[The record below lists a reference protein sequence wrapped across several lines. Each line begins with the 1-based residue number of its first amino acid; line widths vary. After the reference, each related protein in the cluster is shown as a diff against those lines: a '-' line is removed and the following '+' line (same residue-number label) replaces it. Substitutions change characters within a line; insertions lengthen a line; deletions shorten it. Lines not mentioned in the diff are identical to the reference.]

1 MTSICRMEWAFLK
14 KTGIVRPMLSQHTND
29 INADPLGGTLFI
41 LGNFP
46 EQSQTFIQ
54 REMIEM
60 KRRGISVNIFADT
73 HVKHAHL
80 DPVLQEIQRKTL
92 YRPHPGKWIPGGI
105 LNGMRRPASFAET
118 VKWALLLPH
127 RSHYHRARFFT
138 ALLTASALAPVV
150 LKRGYR
156 YIHAHFAAYQTEVA
170 MCLSRLTGL
179 PYGATWH
186 AYGIWKD
193 RNILK
198 EKIEGAEVILTCTAN
213 NVRHLEEL
221 VPGAKDRI
229 HLVYHGLDLER
240 LPKPCAIPNSD
251 PPAWLAIGRLTPK
264 KGFNYLIEA
273 AGLLRKRGVRFRLD
287 IAGDGPLESELK
299 EQIAQ
304 NDLQEVVKILGAIPS
319 SEVFEKLAGAR
330 GLVAPSIRDKKGDI
344 DGIPNVL
351 LEAMA
356 MKRPVI
362 GTNLSGIPEVVLSGE
377 TGVLVSPENPEE
389 LADAMV
395 LLMEDLD
402 FAKRAGEKGR
412 ELVERKFDVRR
423 AVDEQITLLA
433 IALKRNF
440 PGAI

>member
-1 MTSICRMEWAFLK
+1 MASIFRMEWAFLK
-14 KTGIVRPMLSQHTND
+14 KTGIVPAMSSQHIND
-29 INADPLGGTLFI
+29 INGDPIGGTLFI
-41 LGNFP
+41 MGNFP

-54 REMIEM
+54 REMTEM

-73 HVKHAHL
+73 QAKHAHL
-80 DPVLQEIQRKTL
+80 EPALQEIERNTL

-105 LNGMRRPASFAET
+105 LNGMRSPVSFAAT
-118 VKWALLLPH
+118 VKWALSLPH

-138 ALLTASALAPVV
+138 ALLTASALAPTV
-150 LKRGYR
+150 LERGYR

-198 EKIEGAEVILTCTAN
+198 EKIEGAEVILSCTAN
-213 NVRHLEEL
+213 NVRHLEAL
-221 VPGAKDRI
+221 APGAKHRVR
-229 HLVYHGLDLER
+229 LVYHGLDLER
-240 LPKPCAIPNSD
+240 LPEPSDIPISG
-251 PPAWLAIGRLTPK
+251 PPVWLAIGRLTPK
-264 KGFNYLIEA
+264 KGFDYLIEA
-273 AGLLRKRGVRFRLD
+273 AELLRKRGVRFQID
-287 IAGDGPLESELK
+287 IAGDGPQENELRQK
-299 EQIAQ
+299 IARYG
-304 NDLQEVVKILGAIPS
+304 LQEVVKILGAIPS
-319 SEVFEKLAGAR
+319 FEVFERLASAR
-330 GLVAPSIRDKKGDI
+330 GLIAPSIRDKDGDI

-362 GTNLSGIPEVVLSGE
+362 GTNLSGIPEVVRNGE
-377 TGVLVSPENPEE
+377 TGVLVSPENAEE

-412 ELVERKFDVRR
+412 ELVEREFDVRR
-423 AVDEQITLLA
+423 AVDKQIEILA
-433 IALKRNF
+433 KAQKRSF
-440 PGAI
+440 RGAV